1 MTTNNTRLAHRP
13 LTNPLMSRDMHGYL
27 NDFMAAWQA
36 DASAEDC
43 VRIFREYAER
53 LDGAARA
60 ENARGWK
67 CKAADWTGLAKML
80 TDRADEIE
88 ATASLAAA
96 A

>member
-1 MTTNNTRLAHRP
+1 MTTNNTLKYRP

-36 DASAEDC
+36 DASTEDC
-43 VRIFREYAER
+43 VRIFREYAEW
-53 LDGAARA
+53 LSAAARA

-80 TDRADEIE
+80 TDRADAIE
-88 ATASLAAA
+88 ATAALAAA
-96 A
+96 